1 MDLETKQSENR
12 GDMAAQKRSDP
23 RFSMPAPGEFYRD
36 LLEIDSW
43 VNGRTVGVQAN
54 SLLCSKLQERE
65 ARIRERI
72 RYLAQKRG
80 ISVDE
85 LWVQI
90 LQGNAESLDPADIQP
105 LEEGTLLDL

>member
-1 MDLETKQSENR
+1 MDLELKQSENR

-23 RFSMPAPGEFYRD
+23 RFSMPAPGEYYRD
-36 LLEIDSW
+36 LLEVDSW

-65 ARIRERI
+65 ARVRERV

-80 ISVDE
+80 ISVDK

-90 LQGNAESLDPADIQP
+90 LQGNAGPIESADIALP
-105 LEEGTLLDL
+105 EDEGLLGQ